1 MGRTVSRRTLMIAA
15 ATLIAT
21 LPLKVTWGGLG
32 ADLSLQTAAAKDGNG
47 KGGGNDHG
55 KGNGGSDGDGS
66 GNGGGHGHGG
76 KGKGGTATPDPDDD
90 DASAGQGTV
99 QSVNPA
105 TGDRVTI
112 RGKGIEIL
120 HRNGMRES
128 LKGSRYLMTDDKGRT
143 IIERA
148 ATNADRIR
156 LRKLGG

>member
-15 ATLIAT
+15 ATVMAT
-21 LPLKVTWGGLG
+21 LPLQVTWSGLG
-32 ADLSLQTAAAKDGNG
+32 ADLSFQTAAAKDGNG

-55 KGNGGSDGDGS
+55 KGNGGNN
-66 GNGGGHGHGG
+66 GNGGGHGNGG
-76 KGKGGTATPDPDDD
+76 GDGRGKGGTDTPAPDDD

-128 LKGSRYLMTDDKGRT
+128 VKGSRYLMTDDQGRT